1 MGIVIQQCY
10 VIATTHR
17 KYLIYDITYSWKEV
31 RWLNNVVGCMR
42 VFLEMLRET
51 DKIDANNIFEFMMR
65 FDVQLLAKYSE
76 SYEKLKRMQEK
87 A

>member
-1 MGIVIQQCY
+1 
-10 VIATTHR
+10 
-17 KYLIYDITYSWKEV
+17 
-31 RWLNNVVGCMR
+31 MR